1 MSGTVLLRA
10 SVVFGKHRRQRG
22 FALIELLVAFVVLAL
37 GLSAVFTGVAV
48 AMRSDG
54 RTQSTQI
61 AFRLAR
67 SRLEQ
72 AGVTE
77 ALLPGYREG
86 RMAEN
91 YSWRE
96 TITAV
101 HIGANPSQPA
111 DAKPDTRSDNQAD
124 AKSSVK
130 PGQPAGNK
138 GVASYWVEVAVQAP
152 DGMVARLAAL
162 KLASGAMP

>member
-1 MSGTVLLRA
+1 MSGTVPLRA
-10 SVVFGKHRRQRG
+10 SAVLGRHRRQRG
-22 FALIELLVAFVVLAL
+22 FALIELLVAFVILAL
-37 GLSAVFTGVAV
+37 GLSAIFTGVAV

-61 AFRLAR
+61 AFRLAQ

-77 ALLPGYREG
+77 AFLPGSREG

-101 HIGANPSQPA
+101 HIGARPQQKQ
-111 DAKPDTRSDNQAD
+111 DARPDTRSDNQAD
-124 AKSSVK
+124 AKSNAK
-130 PGQPAGNK
+130 PGQPAGNND
-138 GVASYWVEVAVQAP
+138 VALYWVEVAVQAP
-152 DGMVARLAAL
+152 DGTVARLAAL

>member
-1 MSGTVLLRA
+1 MSGTVSLRA
-10 SVVFGKHRRQRG
+10 SAVFGRHRRQRG
-22 FALIELLVAFVVLAL
+22 FALIELLVAFVILAL
-37 GLSAVFTGVAV
+37 GLSAIFTGVAV
-48 AMRSDG
+48 AMRADG

-61 AFRLAR
+61 AFRLAQ

-101 HIGANPSQPA
+101 HNGVRPSQPP

-124 AKSSVK
+124 AKSNAK

-138 GVASYWVEVAVQAP
+138 DVATYWVEVAVQAP
-152 DGMVARLAAL
+152 DGTVARLAAL
-162 KLASGAMP
+162 KLASGVMQ

>member
-1 MSGTVLLRA
+1 MSSTVSLRA
-10 SVVFGKHRRQRG
+10 SAVFGRHRRQRG
-22 FALIELLVAFVVLAL
+22 FALIELLVAFVILAL
-37 GLSAVFTGVAV
+37 GLSAIFTGVAV

-54 RTQSTQI
+54 RTQSTQL
-61 AFRLAR
+61 AFRLAQ

-91 YSWRE
+91 YAWRQ

-101 HIGANPSQPA
+101 HMGARPSQPS
-111 DAKPDTRSDNQAD
+111 DAKPDTRTDNQAG
-124 AKSSVK
+124 AKSNAR
-130 PGQPAGNK
+130 PGQSGDNK
-138 GVASYWVEVAVQAP
+138 GVASYWVEVAVEAP
-152 DGMVARLAAL
+152 DGTVARLAAL
-162 KLASGAMP
+162 KLASGAMQ

>member
-1 MSGTVLLRA
+1 MSSTAPIRA
-10 SVVFGKHRRQRG
+10 SAVFGSHRRQRG
-22 FALIELLVAFVVLAL
+22 FALIELLVAFVILAI
-37 GLSAVFTGVAV
+37 GLSAIFTGVAV

-86 RMAEN
+86 RMAGN
-91 YSWRE
+91 YDWRE

-101 HIGANPSQPA
+101 HIGARPSQRR
-111 DAKPDTRSDNQAD
+111 DAQPGTRSDTQPD
-124 AKSSVK
+124 AKSNAR
-130 PGQPAGNK
+130 PGNDAGNK
-138 GVASYWVEVAVQAP
+138 DVASYWVEVAVQAP
-152 DGMVARLAAL
+152 DGTLARLAAL

>member
-1 MSGTVLLRA
+1 MSGTVPTRA
-10 SVVFGKHRRQRG
+10 SAVVGRHRRQRG
-22 FALIELLVAFVVLAL
+22 FALIELLVAFVILAL
-37 GLSAVFTGVAV
+37 GLSAIFTGVAV
-48 AMRSDG
+48 AMRADG
-54 RTQSTQI
+54 RTQSTQL
-61 AFRLAR
+61 AFRLAQ

-77 ALLPGYREG
+77 ALLPGYHEG

-91 YSWRE
+91 YAWRE

-124 AKSSVK
+124 AKSNAK
-130 PGQPAGNK
+130 PGEQTGNK
-138 GVASYWVEVAVQAP
+138 GVASYWVEIAVQAP
-152 DGMVARLAAL
+152 DGTVARLAAL
-162 KLASGAMP
+162 KLASGATQ

>member
-1 MSGTVLLRA
+1 MSGTRPLRA
-10 SVVFGKHRRQRG
+10 SAVFGRHGRQRG
-22 FALIELLVAFVVLAL
+22 FALIELLVAFVILAI
-37 GLSAVFTGVAV
+37 GLSAIFTGVAV

-61 AFRLAR
+61 VFRLAQ

-101 HIGANPSQPA
+101 HIGATPSQPQ
-111 DAKPDTRSDNQAD
+111 DAKPDTRSDHQAD
-124 AKSSVK
+124 AKTNAK
-130 PGQPAGNK
+130 PGQSARNND
-138 GVASYWVEVAVQAP
+138 VASYWVEVAVQAP
-152 DGMVARLAAL
+152 DGTVARLAAL
-162 KLASGAMP
+162 KLASGAMQ